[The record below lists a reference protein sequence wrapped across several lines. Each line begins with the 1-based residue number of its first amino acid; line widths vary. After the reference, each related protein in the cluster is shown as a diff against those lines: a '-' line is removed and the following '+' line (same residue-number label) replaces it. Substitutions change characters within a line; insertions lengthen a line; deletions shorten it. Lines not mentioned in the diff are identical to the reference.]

1 MSGGYFEYL
10 QFRLSEIEDEVKNL
24 IDTNEDSNLNEW
36 GDTIG
41 NFYSPETI
49 EKFKDCVKYLKLVRV
64 YVDRID
70 WLVSDDDGEEAFHKR
85 LNYELN
91 KLAH

>member
-36 GDTIG
+36 GDKIG

-49 EKFKDCVKYLKLVRV
+49 EKFKDCVKYLKLARI
-64 YVDRID
+64 YTHRID
-70 WLVSDDDGEEAFHKR
+70 WLVSGDDGENTFHKR
-85 LNYELN
+85 LKEELN
-91 KLAH
+91 ELAQ